1 MKIYITMPH
10 DDVTNT
16 FLTPRVWEQLKALGE
31 VEQNPFDRSMT
42 PEEIIEMA
50 HDADVLLTGWASH
63 TLTRAHVEQLPNL
76 KLIAHT
82 GSTIS
87 YLVTQDVYETG
98 VQIISGNELF
108 GKSVAEGALCY
119 ILASLRQLEY
129 YMNKMRTGGY
139 REGREFS
146 IRGFFGKKVGIIGFG
161 AIAKHFVQLTSYF
174 GNEVLIYSTHL
185 TDEEAAKYGAR
196 TATLEEIFSQC
207 DVISIHAG
215 RTAKTEG
222 LVSRRL
228 MEMMKPDALLVNTA
242 RGQIIDEPA
251 MVELLQQKRFF
262 AAIDVLCVEPP
273 APDHPIRKCE
283 NALLIPHMGGP
294 TVDMREQVA
303 LEMCREINRLK
314 NGEPLMNIIAAERL
328 SKMSLG

>member
-31 VEQNPFDRSMT
+31 VDQNPFDRSMT

-129 YMNKMRTGGY
+129 YMNKSDGIRTNY
-139 REGREFS
+139 AF
-146 IRGFFGKKVGIIGFG
+146 
-161 AIAKHFVQLTSYF
+161 T
-174 GNEVLIYSTHL
+174 
-185 TDEEAAKYGAR
+185 
-196 TATLEEIFSQC
+196 
-207 DVISIHAG
+207 
-215 RTAKTEG
+215 TEG
-222 LVSRRL
+222 FRVSNYIL
-228 MEMMKPDALLVNTA
+228 SEIL
-242 RGQIIDEPA
+242 PA
-251 MVELLQQKRFF
+251 Q
-262 AAIDVLCVEPP
+262 
-273 APDHPIRKCE
+273 
-283 NALLIPHMGGP
+283 
-294 TVDMREQVA
+294 T
-303 LEMCREINRLK
+303 
-314 NGEPLMNIIAAERL
+314 
-328 SKMSLG
+328 